1 MSNIDTRRIAERFAG
16 LPVEQRRAV
25 YDKIRTQGLGIGQF
39 PILSR
44 PVSQQTACSPSYAQ
58 LRQWFLWRMD
68 PQSSAYHITGALTL
82 KGSLDTEA
90 LRGSFSALISRHE
103 TLRTVF
109 RDDGEGGLMQ
119 VVQADSNFAL
129 HEVDLGHMPKAEREG
144 AIENEVDR
152 LCNDPFDLEQG
163 PLLRVGILRLAEEEY
178 LLVVVM
184 HHIVSDGWSMQLIID
199 EFAADYSARVTGETW
214 QPPAL
219 PIQYADYALWQ
230 RQWMEAGE
238 KDRQLAYWQV
248 ELGNEHPVLQ
258 LPTDHPRRSDGH
270 YQAAS
275 HEIMLPG
282 SMVSGLSHQ
291 AQAKG
296 ATLFMTLL
304 TGFQALLYRYTGQEN
319 IRVGVPI
326 ANRHRTETQGV
337 VGLFVNTQVLR
348 NMLCGRLS
356 LAEALEQSKRA
367 ALGAQE
373 HQDLPFEQLVEAL
386 QPERSLSHTPLFQVM
401 FNHQRQDH
409 GSLQTLPGLELSTWA
424 LEQGKA
430 QFELTLNVV
439 ERKDG
444 CLEASFVYAEELFE
458 ATTIERL
465 AQHYMVILQALAEMP
480 ERALSDVELLDIDEQ
495 LKLQEWGVNTQRYPN
510 AQPTHQLI
518 EQQAAVT
525 PEATALVFED
535 ESLSY
540 AELNTRANQLAHYL
554 IGLGVKPETRV
565 GIAVE
570 RSIEMV
576 VGLLAILKAGG
587 AYVPLDPAYPAE
599 RLSYMAEDSGI
610 ELLLTQQRF
619 RDTLPVAENLS
630 VIELDLDRLDVTQY
644 TSTNPEVTLH
654 GEHLAYLIYTSGST
668 GRPKGVGVSHG
679 PLSMH
684 LQAIG
689 ARYGLT
695 PEDRLLQFASI
706 SFDAAGEQ
714 WLLPLLAGAA
724 LVLPQGRHLGTETLA
739 TLVRQHAVS
748 VLYLP
753 PAYLRHLYQSL
764 PAGSLP
770 VRLCIAGGEAWSR
783 DEFEGVRRIC
793 QPERLFNAY
802 GPAET
807 VISPTLWS
815 DDAGLGQSPQVPIGQ
830 PIGARKAL
838 VLDADLNL
846 VPVGIAGELYLGGAG
861 LARGYLN
868 RTDLTAE
875 RFIADPFAQGERLYR
890 TGDLVR
896 WREDGQLEY
905 LGRLDH
911 QVKIHGLRIELGEI
925 EAELLSQPTVHEAVV
940 VAQEDSTGSRL
951 VAYVVPQ
958 AGSELDSTSLREV
971 LGQRLPDYM
980 VPGVV
985 VMLEALPLNAN
996 GKVDRKALPK
1006 PDLASNTHYEPPQGE
1021 VEKALAGIW
1030 SEVIGVER
1038 VGRHDNFFELGGHS
1052 LLALKVLEQ
1061 MRHRGLTAQVRTLF
1075 QCPELAAFARALTQT
1090 SGQQEINIPPNLI
1103 PHDCQTLQPEML
1115 TLIEL
1120 NAEEISAIETAVP
1133 GGASNIQDIY
1143 PLAPL
1148 QEGILF
1154 HHRLQEEGDAY
1165 VTPRLLG
1172 FDSRERLEAFIAGF
1186 NQLIARHDILRT
1198 AVLWENLRES
1208 VQVVYRH
1215 AELALEWLS
1224 VDGIP
1229 SQSVAE
1235 RLNAEVDPER
1245 HRLDVRRAPML
1256 RAVTAYDAE
1265 QNRWLLQLPSHHLVM
1280 DHTTLERLVEE
1291 IALIQQGRED
1301 ALPKPIPFR
1310 NFVAQ
1315 ARLGV
1320 SLEEHEAFFRER
1332 LGDVE
1337 EPTAPFGLLD
1347 IRGDGSDIEEVRV
1360 PLAAELA
1367 QQVRQQAQ
1375 RHGVSTASL
1384 FHLAWA
1390 LVLSKT
1396 TGRDDVVFGTVLFG
1410 RMQGT
1415 EGAERALGLFI
1426 NTLPVRIKMAQGIE
1440 QSLRQTHESLSAL
1453 LHHEHA
1459 SLGLAQRCSGLTSG
1473 MPLFTSL
1480 LNYRYSAPKH
1490 EGSSAH
1496 IWEGVEVIGGQ
1507 ERTNYPIGMAVDD
1520 LGEGFQLVGQ
1530 VSRTIGA
1537 RRLCNYMQA
1546 AVASM
1551 VESLQTAPQQAIS
1564 EFSLLGEEERR
1575 LLSEWGV
1582 NSHRHPDTQS
1592 IHQLIERQAEV
1603 TPEATALV
1611 FEEQSLSYAEFNT
1624 RANRLSHYLIGLG
1637 VKPET
1642 RVGIAMER
1650 SIDMVVG
1657 LLAILKS
1664 GGAYVPLDPEY
1675 PSERLAFIA
1684 EDSGIELLL
1693 TQHHL
1698 HESLPVADGLS
1709 VIELD
1714 RLDVAHHTS
1723 TNPAVALHGEH
1734 LAYVIYT
1741 SGSTG
1746 RPKGAAIRHD
1756 ALTNCMVW
1764 MQETYQ
1770 LTDTDAVL
1778 HKAPFGFDVSV
1789 WEIFWPLSVGA
1800 RLVIAQPGDHR
1811 DPERIIEL
1819 IQRHGVTTLNFVPSM
1834 LKAFLAYPDV
1844 KAKTRLKHIM
1854 CGGEAVPATLQQ
1866 DVAECLDGAH
1876 LHDLYGPTETTIHV
1890 THWWCR
1896 DDAHRQIP
1904 IGRPISGT
1912 RTYVLD
1918 GELNLAPPG
1927 VAGELYLGGISLARG
1942 YLNRSDLTAERFIAD
1957 PFTEGERLY
1966 RTGDLVRWREDGQL
1980 EYLGRLDHQVKIRGL
1995 RIELGEI
2002 EAELL
2007 SQPEVR
2013 EAVVVAQ
2020 EGSSGSRLVAYVVPQ
2035 ANIKLDT
2042 SPLREALGQRLPDYM
2057 VPSVVIP
2064 LESLPL
2070 NANGKVDR
2078 KALPVPDLASGSQY
2092 EPPQGEVEE
2101 AMAEV
2106 WSEVI
2111 GVKCV
2116 GRHDNFFELGGHSLL
2131 ALKVL
2136 EKMRHRGLTAQVRT
2150 LFQYPELATF
2160 AQALTQTSER
2170 QEVIIPPNRIPQD
2183 CQALQPEMLPL
2194 IELDDEEISAIEA
2207 AVPGG
2212 TSNIQDVYPLAPL
2225 QEGILF
2231 HHRLQ
2236 EEGDAYVT
2244 PRLLGFD
2251 SRERLGAFI
2260 ACFNKL
2266 IARHDILRTAVLW
2279 ENLREPVQVVYR
2291 HAELALEWLNVDGA
2305 SSQSVAEQLNAKVD
2319 PEHHRLDVRR
2329 APMLRALAAYDV
2341 RQDRWLM
2348 QLPGHHLVM
2357 DHTTLELLVEEITLI
2372 QQDREDE
2379 LPQPLPFRNFVAQTR
2394 LGVSQKEH
2402 EAFFRER
2409 LGDVEEP
2416 TAPFGLLDVRGDGSE
2431 IEEVRLPLPVELAQ
2445 QVRQQ
2450 SQRYGVSTASLF
2462 HLAWALV
2469 LSKTTGRDDV
2479 VFGTLLFGRMQGA
2492 EGAERALGMFINTL
2506 PIRIKTGSQ
2515 GIENSLRQA
2524 HEALSA
2530 LLQHE
2535 HASLALA
2542 QRCSGL
2548 PGRTPLFT
2556 TLFNYRYS
2564 PTKDEDSQP
2573 SSGMIL
2579 LDSQERTNYPITMS
2593 VDDLGNGFQLV
2604 GQVSR
2609 IVGAQ
2614 RLCDYLST
2622 AIAGIV
2628 ESLQAASQQSLSE
2641 ISLLRTDEQQL
2652 LREWGEDKQ
2661 QYSDTSPVHYLIEQ
2675 QALATSEVTA
2685 VVFEDQSLS
2694 YAELNT
2700 RANRLAHYL
2709 IGLGVRPET
2718 QVGVAMERSIEMVVG
2733 LLAIL
2738 KAGGAYV
2745 PLDPDYPSERL
2756 AYMVEDS
2763 GIELLLTQQ
2772 HLRDTLPIAE
2782 SLSVIELDRLEVA
2795 HYASN
2800 NPGVALHGEHLAYVI
2815 YTSGSTGRPKG
2826 VANRHHALTNRL
2838 RWMQDAYGLTADDA
2852 VLQKTPFSFDVSV
2865 WEFFWP
2871 LMQGGRLVMAPP
2883 GAHREPSQLVELIRT
2898 HDITTLHFV
2907 PSMLQAFL
2915 AHGDIEAC
2923 TSLTRMVC
2931 SGEALPA
2938 ELQNQVFARLPQV
2951 ALYNL
2956 YGPTEAAI
2964 DVTHWTCQD
2973 DGRNQVAI
2981 GQPIAGIRTYVL
2993 DGDLNLAPPGVAG
3006 ELYLGGI
3013 GLARGY
3019 LHRPDLTAER
3029 FVADPFAQGERL
3041 YRTGDLVRWREDGQ
3055 LEYLGRLDHQVKIRG
3070 LRIELG
3076 EIEAELLSQ
3085 PEVREA
3091 VVAAQESPGG
3101 SRLVAYVV
3109 PQADSE
3115 LDTSSLRETLGQ
3127 KLPEYMVPGIVVALE
3142 ALPLNANGKVDRKAL
3157 PEPELASG
3165 SQYAPPQSA
3174 VEEALADIWSEILGV
3189 ERVGRHDNFFELG
3202 GHSLLALKVLEQ
3214 MRHRGLTAEV
3224 RTLFQCPELAAF
3236 AQALT
3241 QAPEHTEIT
3250 IPPNLIPHYCQ
3261 ALQPEMLTL
3270 IELNAEELREIE
3282 AAVPGGVS
3290 NIQDIYPL
3298 APLQEGIL
3306 FHHRL
3311 QEEGDTYVT
3320 PRLLGFDSR
3329 ERLEAFMVGFNQLIA
3344 RHDILRTAVLWEGL
3358 REPVQVVCK
3367 HAELVLEWLD
3377 LDGAPSQSVAEQ
3389 LNAEVDPEHH
3399 RLDVRRAPMLRAVA
3413 AHDVEQGR
3421 WLLQLPSHHLVMDH
3435 TTLEL
3440 LVEEIVLIQQ
3450 GRADELP
3457 KPLPFR
3463 NFVAQARLGVN
3474 SDQHEA
3480 FFREQLG
3487 DIEEPTAP
3495 FGLLEVRGDGRDI
3508 EEVRVPLEAELAQR
3522 VRQQAQRHGVS
3533 TASLFHLAWALVL
3546 SKTTGRH
3553 DVVFGTVLFGRMQG
3567 IAGAERA
3574 LGMFINTLPVRIK
3587 TGTQGIEQSLRQTHE
3602 ALSELMHH
3610 EHASLGLAQR
3620 CSGLPGGSP
3629 LFTSLLNYRYSA
3641 LQEEGTPTHTWE
3653 GLEVLSGQ
3661 ERTNYPIG
3669 MAVDDS
3675 GEGFQLVGQVSRT
3688 IGAQRLCDYMCSA
3701 VTGIVERLQT
3711 APRQAIS
3718 EISLLG
3724 KDEHQLLSEWGENAQ
3739 HCSDTSPVH
3748 QLIERQA
3755 EATPEA
3761 TALIFDDQSLSYAEL
3776 NTRANQLAHYLIGL
3790 GIQPETRVGI
3800 AMERSIE
3807 MVVGLLGI
3815 LKAGGVYVPLDPE
3828 YPLERLAF
3836 IADDSGIE
3844 LLLTQHH
3851 LRESLPLAAG
3861 LSVVELDRLDVAHH
3875 ASTDPSVTLHGEH
3888 LAYVIYTSG
3897 STGRPK
3903 GAAIRHDA
3911 LTNCMVWMQETY
3923 QLTDT
3928 DAVLHKAPFG
3938 FDVSVWEIFWPLS
3951 VGARLVIAQ
3960 PGDHRDPERIIELIQ
3975 RHGVTTLNFV
3985 PSMLKAFL
3993 AYPDV
3998 KAKTRLKH
4006 IMCGGEAV
4014 PASLQKDVA
4023 ECLDGANLHD
4033 LYGPTE
4039 TTIHVTHWWCRDD
4052 DHRQIPIGRPIS
4064 GTRTYIMDD
4073 DLNLVPQGVAGELYL
4088 GGVSLARGYL
4098 NRSDLTAERF
4108 IADPLHEGERLYRTG
4123 DLVRWRE
4130 DGQLEYLGRLDH
4142 QVKIRGLRIE
4152 LGEIEAELLAQPEIR
4167 EAVVVAQEGPNGAR
4181 LVAYVVPQ
4189 ADSELDT
4196 SKLHDRL
4203 GQQLPDYM
4211 VPGVVIMLDTLPLNA
4226 NGKVERKALP
4236 EPHPGEPRD
4245 YVTPSTPEAHQL
4257 AEIWQQVLGIER
4269 VGETDNFFEL
4279 GGDSLLSLKVMNHVQ
4294 ALREPKL
4301 DFKLFDLMQKPT
4313 IADLLEV
4320 RNHTEVLPKG
4330 ALMLNGECRTQPPL
4344 FCIHAVMGTVFD
4356 YQPLA
4361 RRLQGVCT
4369 VYGLSCRML
4378 TDPQHRDSSLETMAD
4393 DYVETI
4399 RRIQPVGPYRLL
4411 GWSLGG
4417 ALAAMIAARLEGVG
4431 QDVSQLALI
4440 DPYVPGGG
4448 LHSEDSWQRDFANF
4462 ASVILPSVSLEA
4474 RDGKEES
4481 KEEPSEE
4488 EVALKLSK
4496 LMASFDAYGRE
4507 GYATLGSEELARIFC
4522 VARHLK
4528 YLSLQLDALPAL
4540 DCDVDCW
4547 WESKRGWEERQALA
4561 NQLNRIPRTSIE
4573 TPHDHFSIV
4582 GDEDLISQVEE
4593 LLEASA
4599 HRYIGEQ
4606 VPA

>member
-68 PQSSAYHITGALTL
+68 PQNSAYHITGALTL
-82 KGSLDTEA
+82 KGSLDTDV
-90 LRGSFSALISRHE
+90 LRGSFAASISRHE
-103 TLRTVF
+103 ALRTVF
-109 RDDGEGGLMQ
+109 RDDGEGEVIQ
-119 VVQADSNFAL
+119 VLQAESNFAL
-129 HEVDLGHMPKAEREG
+129 NEVDLVHMPKVEREA
-144 AIENEVDR
+144 AIENQVAV

-163 PLLRVGILRLAEEEY
+163 PLLRVGILRLAEEEH

-184 HHIVSDGWSMQLIID
+184 HHIISDGWSMQLIID

-238 KDRQLAYWQV
+238 KERQLDYWQR
-248 ELGNEHPVLQ
+248 ELGDEHPVLQ
-258 LPTDHPRRSDGH
+258 LPTDRPRRSDGH

-282 SMVSGLSHQ
+282 SMVSGLRHQ

-348 NMLCGRLS
+348 NTLCGRLS

-409 GSLQTLPGLELSTWA
+409 GSLQTLPGLELSTWP

-430 QFELTLNVV
+430 QLELTLNVV

-444 CLEASFVYAEELFE
+444 CLEANFVYAEELFD

-465 AQHYMVILQALAEMP
+465 AQHYTVILQALAEVP
-480 ERALSDVELLDIDEQ
+480 ELALSDIKLLDKDEQ
-495 LKLQEWGVNTQRYPN
+495 LQLQEWGVNTQQYPN

-525 PEATALVFED
+525 PEAAALVFED

-576 VGLLAILKAGG
+576 VGLLAILKVGG
-587 AYVPLDPAYPAE
+587 AYVPLDPDYPAE
-599 RLSYMAEDSGI
+599 RLAYMVEDSGI
-610 ELLLTQQRF
+610 ELMLTQQHL
-619 RDTLPVAENLS
+619 RDILPIVGSLN
-630 VIELDLDRLDVTQY
+630 VIELDQLDVTPY
-644 TSTNPEVTLH
+644 SSTNPEVALH
-654 GEHLAYLIYTSGST
+654 GEHLAYVIYTSGST

-714 WLLPLLAGAA
+714 WLLPLLAGAT

-783 DEFEGVRRIC
+783 DDFEGVRRVC

-815 DDAGLGQSPQVPIGQ
+815 YDAGLGQSPQVPIGQ

-846 VPVGIAGELYLGGAG
+846 VPVGIVGELYLGGAG

-911 QVKIHGLRIELGEI
+911 QVKIRGLRIELGEI
-925 EAELLSQPTVHEAVV
+925 EAELLSQPEVREAVM
-940 VAQEDSTGSRL
+940 VAQEGPSGSRL

-958 AGSELDSTSLREV
+958 SDSKLDTSSLREA
-971 LGQRLPDYM
+971 LGQKLPDYM

-985 VMLEALPLNAN
+985 VTLDELPLNAN
-996 GKVDRKALPK
+996 GKVDRKALPA
-1006 PDLASNTHYEPPQGE
+1006 PDLVSGSEYEPPQGE
-1021 VEKALAGIW
+1021 VEEALAEIW

-1038 VGRHDNFFELGGHS
+1038 VGRYDNFFELGGHS
-1052 LLALKVLEQ
+1052 LLALKVLEK
-1061 MRHRGLTAQVRTLF
+1061 MRHRGLMAQVRTLF
-1075 QCPELAAFARALTQT
+1075 QHPELTAFAQALMQAPE
-1090 SGQQEINIPPNLI
+1090 QAEVIIPPNLI
-1103 PHDCQTLQPEML
+1103 PHDCQALQPEML

-1120 NAEEISAIETAVP
+1120 NAEELREIEAAVP

-1256 RAVTAYDAE
+1256 RAVAAYDAE

-1315 ARLGV
+1315 ARLVV

-1337 EPTAPFGLLD
+1337 EPTAPFVLLD

-1375 RHGVSTASL
+1375 SHGVSTASL

-1426 NTLPVRIKMAQGIE
+1426 NTLPVRIKMGTQGIE

-1480 LNYRYSAPKH
+1480 LNYRYSAPKNEASPVH
-1490 EGSSAH
+1490 N
-1496 IWEGVEVIGGQ
+1496 WEGMEVLGGQ

-1520 LGEGFQLVGQ
+1520 LGEGFNLVGQ

-1537 RRLCNYMQA
+1537 QRLCDYMCS
-1546 AVASM
+1546 AVAGI
-1551 VESLQTAPQQAIS
+1551 VASLQNAPQQVLS
-1564 EFSLLGEEERR
+1564 EISLLGENEQQ

-1582 NSHRHPDTQS
+1582 NSYQHPDAQP
-1592 IHQLIERQAEV
+1592 IHQLIERQAAA
-1603 TPEATALV
+1603 TPAATALV
-1611 FEEQSLSYAEFNT
+1611 FEDQSLSYVELNT
-1624 RANRLSHYLIGLG
+1624 HANRLAHYLIGLG

-1642 RVGIAMER
+1642 RVGIAVER
-1650 SIDMVVG
+1650 SIEMVVG
-1657 LLAILKS
+1657 LLAILKA

-1698 HESLPVADGLS
+1698 RPSLPVANGLS
-1709 VIELD
+1709 VVELD
-1714 RLDVAHHTS
+1714 RLDVAHYAS

-1770 LTDTDAVL
+1770 LTDSDAVL

-1844 KAKTRLKHIM
+1844 RAKTRLKHIM

-1866 DVAECLDGAH
+1866 DVSECLDGAH

-1896 DDAHRQIP
+1896 DDVHRQIP

-1918 GELNLAPPG
+1918 GELNLVPQG
-1927 VAGELYLGGISLARG
+1927 VAGELYIGGVSLARG
-1942 YLNRSDLTAERFIAD
+1942 YLSRSDLTAERFIAA
-1957 PFTEGERLY
+1957 PFT
-1966 RTGDLVRWREDGQL
+1966 
-1980 EYLGRLDHQVKIRGL
+1980 
-1995 RIELGEI
+1995 
-2002 EAELL
+2002 
-2007 SQPEVR
+2007 
-2013 EAVVVAQ
+2013 
-2020 EGSSGSRLVAYVVPQ
+2020 
-2035 ANIKLDT
+2035 
-2042 SPLREALGQRLPDYM
+2042 
-2057 VPSVVIP
+2057 
-2064 LESLPL
+2064 
-2070 NANGKVDR
+2070 
-2078 KALPVPDLASGSQY
+2078 
-2092 EPPQGEVEE
+2092 
-2101 AMAEV
+2101 
-2106 WSEVI
+2106 
-2111 GVKCV
+2111 
-2116 GRHDNFFELGGHSLL
+2116 
-2131 ALKVL
+2131 
-2136 EKMRHRGLTAQVRT
+2136 
-2150 LFQYPELATF
+2150 
-2160 AQALTQTSER
+2160 
-2170 QEVIIPPNRIPQD
+2170 
-2183 CQALQPEMLPL
+2183 
-2194 IELDDEEISAIEA
+2194 
-2207 AVPGG
+2207 
-2212 TSNIQDVYPLAPL
+2212 
-2225 QEGILF
+2225 
-2231 HHRLQ
+2231 
-2236 EEGDAYVT
+2236 
-2244 PRLLGFD
+2244 
-2251 SRERLGAFI
+2251 
-2260 ACFNKL
+2260 
-2266 IARHDILRTAVLW
+2266 
-2279 ENLREPVQVVYR
+2279 
-2291 HAELALEWLNVDGA
+2291 
-2305 SSQSVAEQLNAKVD
+2305 
-2319 PEHHRLDVRR
+2319 
-2329 APMLRALAAYDV
+2329 
-2341 RQDRWLM
+2341 
-2348 QLPGHHLVM
+2348 
-2357 DHTTLELLVEEITLI
+2357 
-2372 QQDREDE
+2372 
-2379 LPQPLPFRNFVAQTR
+2379 
-2394 LGVSQKEH
+2394 
-2402 EAFFRER
+2402 
-2409 LGDVEEP
+2409 
-2416 TAPFGLLDVRGDGSE
+2416 
-2431 IEEVRLPLPVELAQ
+2431 
-2445 QVRQQ
+2445 
-2450 SQRYGVSTASLF
+2450 
-2462 HLAWALV
+2462 
-2469 LSKTTGRDDV
+2469 
-2479 VFGTLLFGRMQGA
+2479 
-2492 EGAERALGMFINTL
+2492 
-2506 PIRIKTGSQ
+2506 
-2515 GIENSLRQA
+2515 
-2524 HEALSA
+2524 
-2530 LLQHE
+2530 
-2535 HASLALA
+2535 
-2542 QRCSGL
+2542 
-2548 PGRTPLFT
+2548 
-2556 TLFNYRYS
+2556 
-2564 PTKDEDSQP
+2564 
-2573 SSGMIL
+2573 
-2579 LDSQERTNYPITMS
+2579 
-2593 VDDLGNGFQLV
+2593 
-2604 GQVSR
+2604 
-2609 IVGAQ
+2609 
-2614 RLCDYLST
+2614 
-2622 AIAGIV
+2622 
-2628 ESLQAASQQSLSE
+2628 
-2641 ISLLRTDEQQL
+2641 
-2652 LREWGEDKQ
+2652 
-2661 QYSDTSPVHYLIEQ
+2661 
-2675 QALATSEVTA
+2675 
-2685 VVFEDQSLS
+2685 
-2694 YAELNT
+2694 
-2700 RANRLAHYL
+2700 
-2709 IGLGVRPET
+2709 
-2718 QVGVAMERSIEMVVG
+2718 
-2733 LLAIL
+2733 
-2738 KAGGAYV
+2738 
-2745 PLDPDYPSERL
+2745 
-2756 AYMVEDS
+2756 
-2763 GIELLLTQQ
+2763 
-2772 HLRDTLPIAE
+2772 
-2782 SLSVIELDRLEVA
+2782 
-2795 HYASN
+2795 
-2800 NPGVALHGEHLAYVI
+2800 
-2815 YTSGSTGRPKG
+2815 
-2826 VANRHHALTNRL
+2826 
-2838 RWMQDAYGLTADDA
+2838 
-2852 VLQKTPFSFDVSV
+2852 
-2865 WEFFWP
+2865 
-2871 LMQGGRLVMAPP
+2871 
-2883 GAHREPSQLVELIRT
+2883 
-2898 HDITTLHFV
+2898 
-2907 PSMLQAFL
+2907 
-2915 AHGDIEAC
+2915 
-2923 TSLTRMVC
+2923 
-2931 SGEALPA
+2931 
-2938 ELQNQVFARLPQV
+2938 
-2951 ALYNL
+2951 
-2956 YGPTEAAI
+2956 
-2964 DVTHWTCQD
+2964 
-2973 DGRNQVAI
+2973 
-2981 GQPIAGIRTYVL
+2981 
-2993 DGDLNLAPPGVAG
+2993 
-3006 ELYLGGI
+3006 
-3013 GLARGY
+3013 
-3019 LHRPDLTAER
+3019 
-3029 FVADPFAQGERL
+3029 
-3041 YRTGDLVRWREDGQ
+3041 
-3055 LEYLGRLDHQVKIRG
+3055 
-3070 LRIELG
+3070 
-3076 EIEAELLSQ
+3076 
-3085 PEVREA
+3085 
-3091 VVAAQESPGG
+3091 
-3101 SRLVAYVV
+3101 
-3109 PQADSE
+3109 
-3115 LDTSSLRETLGQ
+3115 
-3127 KLPEYMVPGIVVALE
+3127 
-3142 ALPLNANGKVDRKAL
+3142 
-3157 PEPELASG
+3157 
-3165 SQYAPPQSA
+3165 
-3174 VEEALADIWSEILGV
+3174 
-3189 ERVGRHDNFFELG
+3189 
-3202 GHSLLALKVLEQ
+3202 
-3214 MRHRGLTAEV
+3214 
-3224 RTLFQCPELAAF
+3224 
-3236 AQALT
+3236 
-3241 QAPEHTEIT
+3241 
-3250 IPPNLIPHYCQ
+3250 
-3261 ALQPEMLTL
+3261 
-3270 IELNAEELREIE
+3270 
-3282 AAVPGGVS
+3282 
-3290 NIQDIYPL
+3290 
-3298 APLQEGIL
+3298 
-3306 FHHRL
+3306 
-3311 QEEGDTYVT
+3311 
-3320 PRLLGFDSR
+3320 
-3329 ERLEAFMVGFNQLIA
+3329 
-3344 RHDILRTAVLWEGL
+3344 
-3358 REPVQVVCK
+3358 
-3367 HAELVLEWLD
+3367 
-3377 LDGAPSQSVAEQ
+3377 
-3389 LNAEVDPEHH
+3389 
-3399 RLDVRRAPMLRAVA
+3399 
-3413 AHDVEQGR
+3413 
-3421 WLLQLPSHHLVMDH
+3421 
-3435 TTLEL
+3435 
-3440 LVEEIVLIQQ
+3440 
-3450 GRADELP
+3450 
-3457 KPLPFR
+3457 
-3463 NFVAQARLGVN
+3463 
-3474 SDQHEA
+3474 
-3480 FFREQLG
+3480 
-3487 DIEEPTAP
+3487 
-3495 FGLLEVRGDGRDI
+3495 
-3508 EEVRVPLEAELAQR
+3508 
-3522 VRQQAQRHGVS
+3522 
-3533 TASLFHLAWALVL
+3533 
-3546 SKTTGRH
+3546 
-3553 DVVFGTVLFGRMQG
+3553 
-3567 IAGAERA
+3567 
-3574 LGMFINTLPVRIK
+3574 
-3587 TGTQGIEQSLRQTHE
+3587 
-3602 ALSELMHH
+3602 
-3610 EHASLGLAQR
+3610 
-3620 CSGLPGGSP
+3620 
-3629 LFTSLLNYRYSA
+3629 
-3641 LQEEGTPTHTWE
+3641 
-3653 GLEVLSGQ
+3653 
-3661 ERTNYPIG
+3661 
-3669 MAVDDS
+3669 
-3675 GEGFQLVGQVSRT
+3675 
-3688 IGAQRLCDYMCSA
+3688 
-3701 VTGIVERLQT
+3701 
-3711 APRQAIS
+3711 
-3718 EISLLG
+3718 
-3724 KDEHQLLSEWGENAQ
+3724 
-3739 HCSDTSPVH
+3739 
-3748 QLIERQA
+3748 
-3755 EATPEA
+3755 
-3761 TALIFDDQSLSYAEL
+3761 
-3776 NTRANQLAHYLIGL
+3776 
-3790 GIQPETRVGI
+3790 
-3800 AMERSIE
+3800 
-3807 MVVGLLGI
+3807 
-3815 LKAGGVYVPLDPE
+3815 
-3828 YPLERLAF
+3828 
-3836 IADDSGIE
+3836 
-3844 LLLTQHH
+3844 
-3851 LRESLPLAAG
+3851 
-3861 LSVVELDRLDVAHH
+3861 
-3875 ASTDPSVTLHGEH
+3875 
-3888 LAYVIYTSG
+3888 
-3897 STGRPK
+3897 
-3903 GAAIRHDA
+3903 
-3911 LTNCMVWMQETY
+3911 
-3923 QLTDT
+3923 
-3928 DAVLHKAPFG
+3928 
-3938 FDVSVWEIFWPLS
+3938 
-3951 VGARLVIAQ
+3951 
-3960 PGDHRDPERIIELIQ
+3960 
-3975 RHGVTTLNFV
+3975 
-3985 PSMLKAFL
+3985 
-3993 AYPDV
+3993 
-3998 KAKTRLKH
+3998 
-4006 IMCGGEAV
+4006 
-4014 PASLQKDVA
+4014 
-4023 ECLDGANLHD
+4023 
-4033 LYGPTE
+4033 
-4039 TTIHVTHWWCRDD
+4039 
-4052 DHRQIPIGRPIS
+4052 
-4064 GTRTYIMDD
+4064 
-4073 DLNLVPQGVAGELYL
+4073 
-4088 GGVSLARGYL
+4088 
-4098 NRSDLTAERF
+4098 
-4108 IADPLHEGERLYRTG
+4108 EGERLYRTG

-4152 LGEIEAELLAQPEIR
+4152 LGEIEAELLAQPEVREAVVVAQESPTGSRLVAYVVPQADGKLDTSALREALGQTLPDYMVPGAVITLDALPLNANGKVDRKALPEPDLASDTHYEPPQGEVERALAEIWSEVIGVERVGRYDNFFELGGHSLLALKVLEQMRHRGLTAQVRTLFQCPELAAFAQALTQTSGQQEINIPPNLIPHDCQTLQPEMLTLIELNAEEIRAIETAVPGGASNIQDIYPLAPLQEGILFHHRLQEEGDAYVTPRLLGFDSRERLEAFIAGFNQLISRHDILRTAVLWENLRKPVQVVYRHAVLDIEWPTVPDKAADSVSDWLSTQVDPEHHRLDVRRAPMLRALAAHDAMQDRWLMQLPGHHLVMDHTTLERLVEEMALIQQGREDELPQPLPFRNFVAQTRLGVSQEEHEAFFRERLGDIEEPTAPFGLLDVRGDGSEIEEMRVPLETGLAQQVRQQAQRQGVSTASLFHLAWALVLSKITGRNDVVFGTLLFGRMQGTEGAERALGMFINTLPIRISTDAQGLDKCLRQTHEALSALLHHEHASLALAQRCSGLPGGTPLFTTLFNYRYSPSEDADSQTSPGMILLDSQERTNYPVTMSVDDLGNGFQLVGQVSRIIGAQRLCDYLSTAIAGIVENLQAAPQQLLNEISLLRADEQRLLSEWGENTEQYSDVSPIHYLIEQQTAETPETTALVFEGRTLSYAELNARANQLAHYLIGLGVNPETRVGIAVERSIEIVVGLLAILKAGGTYVPLDPDYPSDRLAYMIEDSGIELLLTQQHLRESLPVAESLNVIEMDQLDVTPYSSTNPEVALHGEHLAYVIYTSGSTGRPKGAANRHYALSNRLQWMQDAYGLTTDDAVLQKTPFSFDVSVWEFFWPLMQGARLVMAPPGAHREPSQLVELIRTHKITTLHFVPSMLQAFLAHGEVEACTSLTRLVCSGEALPAELQNQVLARLPHTGLYNLYGPTEAAIDVTHWTCQDDGRSHVAIGQPIAGIRTYVLDGDLNLAPSGVAGELYLGGVGLARGYLHRPDLTAERFVADPFAKGERLYRTGDLVRWREDGQLEYLGRLDHQVKIRGLRIELGEIEAALLSQPEIRETVVVAQEGPGGARLVAYVVPHADSDLDTSSLREALGQKLPDYMVPGVVVELDALPLNANGKVDRKALPEPDLASDTHYEPPQGEAEEALAAIWSEILGVERVGRYDNFFELGGHSLLALKVLEKMRHRGLTAQVRMLFQHPELAAFAKAIADKPEQQELIIPPNRIPDGCSAIQPEMLPLIELNAEEIIVIEAAVPGGATNIQDIYPLAPLQEGILFHHRLQEKGDAYVTPRLLGFDSRERLEAFIDGFNQLVARHGILRTAVLWENLSEPVQVVYRHAELALEWLTVDGVPSHSVAERLNAEVDPEHHRLDVRRAPMLRAVAAYDAEQNRWLLQLPSHHLVMDHTTLERLVEEIALIQQGREDELPKPIPFRNFVAQARLGVSSEEHEVFFRERLGDIEEPTAPFGLLEVRGDGSDIEEMQLPLEPELAQQVRQQAQRHGVSTASLFHLAWALVLSKTTGRDDVVFGTVLFGRMQGTEGAERALGMFVNTLPVRIKTGSQTVDKCLLQTHSALSALLHHEHASLGLAQRCSGLPGGMPLFTSLLNYRYGAPQSESRPTNVWKGMESLGGQERTNYPVGMSVDDLGEGFRLVGQVSHTIGAQRLCDYMRSAVAGIVASLQTAPQQSLSEVSLLGENELQLLSEWGENADQHPDTSPIHQLIEYQAASTPEATALIFDDQHLSYAELNARANQLAHYLIGLGVKPETRVGIAMERSIEMVVGLLAILKAGGAYVPLDPEYPSERLAFIAEDSGIELLLTQHHLRESLPIANKLSVVELDRLDVAHHASFNPAVELHGEHLAYVIYTSGSTGRPKGAAIRHGALTNCMVWMQQTYQLNDKDAVLHKAPFGFDVSVWEIFWPLSVGARLVVAQPGDHRDPERIIELIQRHEVTTLNFVPSMLKAFLAYPGVRAKTRLKHIMCGGEAVPASLQQDVAECLDGANLHDLYGPTETTIHVTHWWCRDDAQRQIPIGRPISGTRTYVLDGELNLVPQGVAGELYLGGVSLARGYLNRSDLTADRFVADPFTTGERLYRTGDLVRWREDGQLEYLGRLDHQVKIRGLRIELGEIEAELLSQPKIR
-4167 EAVVVAQEGPNGAR
+4167 EAVVVAQEGPSGSR

-4189 ADSELDT
+4189 AGIELDT
-4196 SKLHDRL
+4196 SALRERL

-4211 VPGVVIMLDTLPLNA
+4211 VPRVIVTIDELPLNA

-4236 EPHPGEPRD
+4236 EPLLGEARE
-4245 YVTPSTPEAHQL
+4245 YVEPSTPEAHQL
-4257 AEIWQQVLGIER
+4257 AEIWQQVLGVER

-4279 GGDSLLSLKVMNHVQ
+4279 GGDSLLSLTVMSHLQ

-4301 DFKLFDLMQKPT
+4301 DFKLFDLMRKPT
-4313 IADLLEV
+4313 IADLLGV
-4320 RNHTEVLPKG
+4320 RNHTEVLPKE
-4330 ALMLNGECRTQPPL
+4330 AVMLNGECDTQPPL

-4378 TDPQHRDSSLETMAD
+4378 TDPKHRETSLETMAD
-4393 DYVETI
+4393 NYVETI

-4417 ALAAMIAARLEGVG
+4417 ALAALIAARLEGLG

-4440 DPYVPGGG
+4440 DPYIPGGE

-4488 EVALKLSK
+4488 EIAIKLSK
-4496 LMASFDAYGRE
+4496 LIASFDAYGRE
-4507 GYATLGSEELARIFC
+4507 GYSTLGSEALARIFC

-4561 NQLNRIPRTSIE
+4561 NQLNRSPRNSIE

-4599 HRYIGEQ
+4599 HRYINEQ
-4606 VPA
+4606 APA